1 MKKVTTVAISALTAL
16 ATLAPGAMAQGASAS
31 YANHVVLGQTVR
43 STGINFKINP
53 VECWEKSAMGWYW
66 AYHNEM
72 VICQEGKRQA
82 GVEVQW
88 SEEDLDTLRHE
99 AQHLIQ
105 DCMDGSRQGALT
117 SVYRDVP
124 ALVKNT
130 LSNTAIQ
137 NIIDAYSD
145 SSDHIIMMELE
156 AFAVAAINDPME
168 QANDI
173 KKFCF

>member
-1 MKKVTTVAISALTAL
+1 MKKVTTAAISALTAL

-43 STGINFKINP
+43 STGITFKINP
-53 VECWEKSAMGWYW
+53 AECWEKNAMGWYW

-117 SVYRDVP
+117 SVYKDVP

-130 LSNTAIQ
+130 LSTKAIQ
-137 NIIDAYSD
+137 SIINAYSD

>member
-1 MKKVTTVAISALTAL
+1 
-16 ATLAPGAMAQGASAS
+16 
-31 YANHVVLGQTVR
+31 
-43 STGINFKINP
+43 
-53 VECWEKSAMGWYW
+53 MGWYW

-117 SVYRDVP
+117 AVYRDVP

-137 NIIDAYSD
+137 NIIDAYSEQ
-145 SSDHIIMMELE
+145 SDHIIMMELE